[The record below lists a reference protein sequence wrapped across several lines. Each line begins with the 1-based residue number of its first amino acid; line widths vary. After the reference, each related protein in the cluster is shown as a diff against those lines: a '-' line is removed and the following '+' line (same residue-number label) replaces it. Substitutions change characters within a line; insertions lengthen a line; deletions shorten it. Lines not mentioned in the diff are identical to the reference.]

1 MLPVGYD
8 LRVDGDEVHHVVEKL
23 VTRQRSPGLVVQHWY
38 HFLSSRL
45 PVRAGASTSPES
57 HQPAL
62 RIPATHA
69 TSHAPYRFTGVGRL
83 RAIQL
88 LVIVI
93 VGRGTTAPRG

>member
-1 MLPVGYD
+1 MLPVGCD
-8 LRVDGDEVHHVVEKL
+8 LRADGDEVYPVVEKL
-23 VTRQRSPGLVVQHWY
+23 VTGQRSPGLVVQHWY

-45 PVRAGASTSPES
+45 PVCAGASTSPES

-69 TSHAPYRFTGVGRL
+69 TSHALYRLTGGRL

-88 LVIVI
+88 LIIVI